1 MILRDEIIA
10 REKVMLGIT
19 YLMLFFQPLS
29 LVTNYY
35 HDRYSFAILYLFTS
49 IATLVHLQGYY
60 RTHDYD
66 KAVEKIMVILTALFF
81 TFFFIGKQESFDVL
95 WVLVLPVVGMMLA
108 SLERL
113 YVWLKIFLFFLASM
127 SLGSYIFP
135 EMIKYHTFALFS
147 LLWAGIFIAF
157 MAYYYAKI
165 KANLEDQIHT
175 YQNFLQDKIDASTRE
190 ILALNASLEET
201 QSEIVERLGILGE
214 YRSKETGAHVRRVG
228 IYAKVLA
235 KLSGQDEK
243 IADLLEN
250 AAPLHDIGKVGISD
264 AILNKPAPLT
274 DEEYETMKDHTLIG
288 QSILKDSDKPLI
300 QLASEIAGG
309 HHEKYDGSGYPLGL
323 KGDDIPLSARI
334 VTIADVFDA
343 LISRRVYKE
352 SWSEN
357 ETQQYFLN
365 QKGRHFDPL
374 LTDIFLENFNSF
386 VEIFNANPDD
396 ENVYSS

>member
-10 REKVMLGIT
+10 KEKVMLGIT

-35 HDRYSFAILYLFTS
+35 HDRYSFTILYFFTS
-49 IATLVHLQGYY
+49 IATVVHLLCYY

-66 KAVEKIMVILTALFF
+66 QAVEKIMIILTALFF

-113 YVWLKIFLFFLASM
+113 YVWFKIFLFLLAAM
-127 SLGSYIFP
+127 TLGAYLFP
-135 EMIKYHTFALFS
+135 EVIEYQMFALFS

-165 KANLEDQIHT
+165 KVNLEDQIHT

-201 QSEIVERLGILGE
+201 QSEIVERLGTLGE

-243 IADLLEN
+243 IANLLEN
-250 AAPLHDIGKVGISD
+250 AAPLHDIGKVGIND
-264 AILNKPAPLT
+264 AILNKPGALT
-274 DEEYETMKDHTLIG
+274 DEEYETMKNHTLIG

-357 ETQQYFLN
+357 ETQQYFLD

-396 ENVYSS
+396 ENV